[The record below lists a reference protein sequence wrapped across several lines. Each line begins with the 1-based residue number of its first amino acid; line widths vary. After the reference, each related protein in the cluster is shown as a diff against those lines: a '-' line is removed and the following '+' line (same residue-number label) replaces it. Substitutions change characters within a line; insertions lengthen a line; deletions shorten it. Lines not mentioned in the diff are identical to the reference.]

1 MPMFGMS
8 PITFPHRHRSFS
20 MTSRVM
26 KREESV
32 RRLPHH
38 RSTTRERTQHH
49 GSSAYDRATP
59 DSKDFGVNLVA
70 WTSRVKVGSL
80 TVLEEEQLRPT
91 SPL

>member
-1 MPMFGMS
+1 MFGMS
-8 PITFPHRHRSFS
+8 PITFPHVH
-20 MTSRVM
+20 
-26 KREESV
+26 REEPI

-38 RSTTRERTQHH
+38 RSTIRERTQHH
-49 GSSAYDRATP
+49 GSSAHDRATP

-70 WTSRVKVGSL
+70 WTSRVEVGPL